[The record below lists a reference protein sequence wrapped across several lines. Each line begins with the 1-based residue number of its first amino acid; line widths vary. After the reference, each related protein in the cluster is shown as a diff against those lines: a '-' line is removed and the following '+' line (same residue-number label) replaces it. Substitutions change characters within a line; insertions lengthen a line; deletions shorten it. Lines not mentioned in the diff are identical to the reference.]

1 MKSVQALLTLF
12 AFAFLPLHA
21 ASLDDLEFT
30 GTFEGVTITSCDE
43 AAAGDLIIP
52 DTIEIKI
59 PGFGSKQRRPVISIG
74 DQAFEGCTSLTSIT
88 IPDSVT
94 SIGNYAFIGC
104 SNLTSI
110 TIPDSVT
117 SIGRGAFY
125 NCTSL
130 TSITI
135 PDNVTSI
142 EIQTFSGCTSLTSI
156 TIPDSVTSIGRQAFQ
171 NCTSLTKIE
180 VGVGNVNYTDVNG
193 VLFNKKKT
201 VLHTYPEGKIGDNYT
216 ILDGVTSIGDKAFAY
231 CTILTN
237 ITIPDSVTSIGRGA
251 FLRCNNLTSITIPDS
266 VTSIGDYAFRDCTS
280 LTSIT
285 IGKGVTS
292 IGDDAFD
299 TCTILA
305 NITFMGA
312 APTVGSEAFKD
323 VADGAAAYV
332 TIEALSSFDASGA
345 DWYGLTVDTILTWTT
360 TNEEV
365 TITDCKT
372 SAAGELVIP
381 DTIEGNPV
389 TSIGNEAFYSCTNLT
404 GIAIPDGVTSIGK
417 NAFFGCTSLTSVT
430 IGNGVTSI
438 GDYAFQN
445 CTSLTSITIGNG
457 VTSIGIAAFNACT
470 SLTSITIPDG
480 VNSIGEW
487 AFERCTSLTSITI
500 PDSVTS
506 IGRQAFLFCT
516 SLTSITIPDGVTT
529 IGFGVFY
536 GCTSLT
542 SVTFMGAAPIVGSEA
557 FKDVADGAVAYVV
570 GSTSFGA
577 IGADWNGLT
586 VAGLLTWTTTNEEVT
601 ITDCDQAA
609 AGELVIPDTIE
620 GNPVT
625 SIGNYA
631 FNACNNL
638 TSITISNSV
647 TSIGNEAFYSCTN
660 LTGIAIPDGV
670 TSIGKNAFF
679 GCTSLTSVTIGNGV
693 TSIGDYAFQNC
704 TSLTSITIG
713 NGVTSIGDNAFQN
726 CTSLTSITIPDGVTS
741 IGAYAFGFCSK
752 LTSVTIPDSVTSI
765 ERFAFFQC
773 TSLTN
778 ITIPD
783 SVTTIGDDAFY
794 DCSNLTSITFQGV
807 APTTVGTNAFSNTPD
822 GAVAYVVWSTSFGAS
837 GADWNGL
844 TVVGL
849 LTWTTTNE
857 EVTITDCDQA
867 AAGELVIPDTIEGNP
882 VTSIGDYAFRS
893 CTSLT
898 SITIPD
904 GVTSIGS
911 GSFFNCTSLMSITFQ
926 GVAPAVGAN
935 AFLNTPDGAVAY
947 VTIEALNSFG
957 GFGTN
962 WNGLLVSMTASN
974 LNGLSTQVA
983 GPSQRPTAEQLATV
997 AAERDAAIIE
1007 RDAAI
1012 AERND
1017 RFTEDQIR
1025 TMSVDHTVGQNEAG
1039 NMQVKIAFVQS
1050 TDLNTYIPFT
1060 VTPDSLSVVDGKIC
1074 MEFPPSDAENFFFR
1088 FRIE

>member
-1 MKSVQALLTLF
+1 MTIAGTQMKSVQALLTLF

-542 SVTFMGAAPIVGSEA
+542 SITFMGAAPIVGSEA

-679 GCTSLTSVTIGNGV
+679 GCTS
-693 TSIGDYAFQNC
+693 
-704 TSLTSITIG
+704 
-713 NGVTSIGDNAFQN
+713 
-726 CTSLTSITIPDGVTS
+726 
-741 IGAYAFGFCSK
+741 

>member
-1 MKSVQALLTLF
+1 MTIAGTQMKSVQALLTLF

-457 VTSIGIAAFNACT
+457 VTSIG
-470 SLTSITIPDG
+470 
-480 VNSIGEW
+480 
-487 AFERCTSLTSITI
+487 
-500 PDSVTS
+500 
-506 IGRQAFLFCT
+506 
-516 SLTSITIPDGVTT
+516 
-529 IGFGVFY
+529 
-536 GCTSLT
+536 
-542 SVTFMGAAPIVGSEA
+542 
-557 FKDVADGAVAYVV
+557 
-570 GSTSFGA
+570 
-577 IGADWNGLT
+577 
-586 VAGLLTWTTTNEEVT
+586 
-601 ITDCDQAA
+601 
-609 AGELVIPDTIE
+609 
-620 GNPVT
+620 
-625 SIGNYA
+625 
-631 FNACNNL
+631 
-638 TSITISNSV
+638 
-647 TSIGNEAFYSCTN
+647 
-660 LTGIAIPDGV
+660 
-670 TSIGKNAFF
+670 
-679 GCTSLTSVTIGNGV
+679 
-693 TSIGDYAFQNC
+693 
-704 TSLTSITIG
+704 
-713 NGVTSIGDNAFQN
+713 DNAFQN